1 MTIVYESVKDDPRIS
16 KFTLDIDVDY
26 HEFLN
31 SYRVIG
37 LADRL
42 RSIFAPGTRS
52 WTRSSANGRT
62 HVRVE
67 IEQPITLFESLMI
80 RAYLYDDGS
89 RIVKDL
95 YRYWEFR
102 DIGNTGRLFDEKLV
116 NGLLKKAGDW
126 QVLEL

>member
-1 MTIVYESVKDDPRIS
+1 MMLVYESVTDQPRIS
-16 KFTLDIDVDY
+16 KFALDIDVDY
-26 HEFLN
+26 FEFMN

-37 LADRL
+37 LCDRL
-42 RSIFAPGTRS
+42 RSIFAPGTKA
-52 WTRSSANGRT
+52 WTRRSANGNT

-80 RAYLYDDGS
+80 RAYLFDDGS

-102 DIGNTGRLFDEKLV
+102 DIGNTGRLFDAKLV
-116 NGLLKKAGDW
+116 NGALKKAGDW
-126 QVLEL
+126 EVLTI